1 MTKRRSIS
9 DEELVRLLLETGN
22 TIHFEKIYQRY
33 FNKVYYQV
41 LSYLKDA
48 EESQDLAQ
56 DIFVKLFD
64 RISKFQGK
72 STFST
77 WLFSLTRNA
86 CLDYLRKQGRVKE
99 QALDDKQAEEI
110 AEIEDSELLSI
121 KSERLA
127 VILEQI
133 HPDEKSLLIM
143 MYAYEWQMDEI
154 AAHLGIKLGAI
165 KMRLKRT
172 KAKVKQLYDEQYQS
186 D

>member
-1 MTKRRSIS
+1 MTKRRSIP

-22 TIHFEKIYQRY
+22 TIYFEQIYQRY

-48 EESQDLAQ
+48 EESQDLTQ

-64 RISKFQGK
+64 RIAKFQEK

-77 WLFSLTRNA
+77 WLFSFARNA

-99 QALDDKQAEEI
+99 QALDEKQVEEI
-110 AEIEDSELLSI
+110 AEIDDTELLSI
-121 KSERLA
+121 KSEQLA
-127 VILEQI
+127 TILEQI
-133 HPDEKSLLIM
+133 HPDEKSMLIM

-154 AAHLGIKLGAI
+154 AAHFGLKLGAI

-172 KAKVKQLYDEQYQS
+172 KAKVKLLYDQQYQS